1 MASITGKLAEP
12 FYNLDYS
19 QQSLVTKK
27 LIRSVYFQASIK
39 GLPVNDIIDT
49 HLIHVVRNLSK
60 YKRAC
65 MYNFKFIKVGTNGRL
80 IITQQFINLI
90 LRLNDSLNYTEVGGW
105 KDKTIDIDTIC
116 TESENIMNTKYSI
129 MDEVIQQR
137 EKAICDIDYTEII
150 NMTNNTAFI
159 DIGQIDNILTR
170 VGDFTNSLYMVTRL
184 NAKYERSLYDATRSK
199 CAHRLN
205 LRTREFKPWKLYS
218 CRPVYPDCMLPMSYY
233 DYPQRSEFDATF
245 IMPEDMGRIIT
256 EFVGYEF
263 ISNIRNDLIVITKGK
278 NVIRNALGKWNK
290 NELLNFAHSVPYNYI
305 NKTTQETPYT
315 FIWKPYFSKGYI
327 IDVLMTN
334 FDNKELYYPFY
345 RDVMILTNIVLNQ
358 RVVVRKRKK
367 EEAITRWRK
376 AHAEKAHAEKAHAEK
391 VPR

>member
-1 MASITGKLAEP
+1 MTSITGKLAEP

-19 QQSLVTKK
+19 QLSQVTKK
-27 LIRSVYFQASIK
+27 LIKSVYFQVAIK
-39 GLPVNDIIDT
+39 GVPVNDIIDT

-65 MYNFKFIKVGTNGRL
+65 MYNFKFIMTDTNGR
-80 IITQQFINLI
+80 IRITQQFINLI
-90 LRLNDSLNYTEVGGW
+90 LRLNDSLNYVEAGGW

-129 MDEVIQQR
+129 VDDINKQR
-137 EKAICDIDYTEII
+137 EKAICDIDYTGII
-150 NMTNNTAFI
+150 NMTNNTVFR
-159 DIGQIDNILTR
+159 DIGQIDDILNR

-245 IMPEDMGRIIT
+245 IIPEDIGRIIT

-263 ISNIRNDLIVITKGK
+263 ISNIRNGLIIMKGTDVVRK
-278 NVIRNALGKWNK
+278 EIETSLYKWNK
-290 NELLNFAHSVPYNYI
+290 NELLNFTHAVPYNYI
-305 NKTTQETPYT
+305 KIVERFPYA
-315 FIWKPYFSKGYI
+315 FVLKPSDTKGYI
-327 IDVLMTN
+327 IEFIMTN
-334 FDNKELYYPFY
+334 FDNKELYFPFY
-345 RDVMILTNIVLNQ
+345 RDVMILTNIILNQ
-358 RVVVRKRKK
+358 RVVVRKRQKD
-367 EEAITRWRK
+367 EAITRWRK
-376 AHAEKAHAEKAHAEK
+376 AHAEK
-391 VPR
+391 VTR

>member
-1 MASITGKLAEP
+1 MASIIGKLAEP

-39 GLPVNDIIDT
+39 GVPVNDIIDT
-49 HLIHVVRNLSK
+49 HLIHIVRNLSK

-90 LRLNDSLNYTEVGGW
+90 LRLNDSLNYTESGGW

-129 MDEVIQQR
+129 MDEVIHQR
-137 EKAICDIDYTEII
+137 EKAICDIDYTGII
-150 NMTNNTAFI
+150 NMTNNTVFR

-199 CAHRLN
+199 RAHRLN
-205 LRTREFKPWKLYS
+205 LRTRDFKPWKLYS

-233 DYPQRSEFDATF
+233 DYPLRSEFDATF
-245 IMPEDMGRIIT
+245 IIPEDIGRIIT

-263 ISNIRNDLIVITKGK
+263 ISNIRNGLVITKGTD
-278 NVIRNALGKWNK
+278 VVREEIETSLYKWNK
-290 NELLNFAHSVPYNYI
+290 NELLNFTHAVPYNYI
-305 NKTTQETPYT
+305 KIVERFPYAFVLKSSDT
-315 FIWKPYFSKGYI
+315 KGYI
-327 IDVLMTN
+327 IEFIMTN

-345 RDVMILTNIVLNQ
+345 RDVMILTNIILNQ
-358 RVVVRKRKK
+358 RVVVRKRQK

-376 AHAEKAHAEKAHAEK
+376 AHAEK
-391 VPR
+391 VTR